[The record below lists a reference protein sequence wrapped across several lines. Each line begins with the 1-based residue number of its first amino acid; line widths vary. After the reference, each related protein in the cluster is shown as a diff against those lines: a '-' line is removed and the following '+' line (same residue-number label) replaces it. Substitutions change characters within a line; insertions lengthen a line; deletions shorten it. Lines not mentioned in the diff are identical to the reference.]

1 MGGAGSALGVGQ
13 AHVNMEID
21 CILGPKKRANAIKLW
36 PYGRL
41 IRLSFFR
48 LHGGIRSKEF
58 YAKYDLA
65 YPDFTVRPA
74 LVPPRYK
81 LRHEYKFW
89 YGNHDSASW

>member
-65 YPDFTVRPA
+65 YPDFPGLPV
-74 LVPPRYK
+74 LVPLPVPLRYK
-81 LRHEYKFW
+81 HRKPYKF
-89 YGNHDSASW
+89 